1 MLIFDAAKRYREL
14 FIELLFRRKMAE
26 QNNRELSEHEEA
38 WFVEQLDECWRLM
51 NEEQQ
56 KIAEYLSMWLS
67 SNEESQ

>member
-26 QNNRELSEHEEA
+26 QNNRELSKHEEA